1 MSDPEE
7 VLAMWRAPLP
17 PCRVCVRLDRM
28 SEIVVTTTWKERVEE
43 LVGRKRETWLVAGAV
58 LLVVLGALVLKA
70 RSAEPSIA
78 PPSTTPPSVA
88 APVVAAPASGGVA
101 PASAE
106 TILVH
111 VAGAVH
117 RPGLYEMPAGS
128 RVADAI
134 DLARGPLNVA
144 DLDALNLA
152 EALADGMKVD
162 VPRRG
167 EAISTTAG
175 APAVPG
181 SSSAAGVVALNQ
193 ADQAALETIPG
204 IGPVTASAIIAHRT
218 EIGQFDSIDQ
228 LLEVTGIGPA
238 TLESM
243 RPYITL

>member
-1 MSDPEE
+1 
-7 VLAMWRAPLP
+7 
-17 PCRVCVRLDRM
+17 M
-28 SEIVVTTTWKERVEE
+28 SEIIVTTTWRERLEE
-43 LVGRKRETWLVAGAV
+43 LFGRRRETWLVAGAV

-70 RSAEPSIA
+70 RSAGPSIA
-78 PPSTTPPSVA
+78 PPATAVPSA
-88 APVVAAPASGGVA
+88 GAPAVVPPMSPGVA
-101 PASAE
+101 PTSAA

-134 DLARGPLNVA
+134 DLARGPLNAA

-152 EALADGMKVD
+152 EALSDGMKLD

-167 EAISTTAG
+167 EAIATTASV
-175 APAVPG
+175 APAPG
-181 SSSAAGVVALNQ
+181 TSAPSGVVAVNE

-204 IGPVTASAIIAHRT
+204 IGPVTAAAIIAHRT
-218 EIGQFDSIDQ
+218 EVGQFDSIDQ